1 MKYKKFL
8 IALILVLFFGIVNSA
23 PTVLVNNP
31 NGSQYIKATY
41 TIDFN
46 VTDIDANSI
55 DDSNLMAFIY
65 YSATQGAFTTL
76 ISDLNLM
83 DTANCDDQNFAS
95 MNNCTYSWNTTA
107 ISDGNYFVDVN
118 VVNRQ
123 ADGTYRDDGSDSSN
137 TSFRIDNTAPTTSWD
152 ANELWQASDVNIH
165 LTCND
170 SGSGCTGGDA
180 NTTYRID
187 SDSSD
192 TVSYDSWLTYDTN
205 IFITADGNWAIDFNS
220 TDRAGNIGDTNTF
233 YVLID
238 QTAPSTS
245 WDGNHNTWQSM
256 DANIHLTCSDA
267 TSGCSS
273 TKYRLDTNSA
283 TGISYGAWTTYDTNI
298 LISSDGNYAID
309 FNSLDNAGNYGD
321 SNVFYI
327 LIDQTAPVVTISN
340 PTDGSSQTS
349 TGVTLVY
356 SATNTGNI
364 NKYYVQVDSNGWVDN
379 STNLSYDFNNLS
391 TASHTFYVIAQTIS
405 DVNSS
410 TASVTI
416 NVTSP
421 PASNTGGPNYCVAQ
435 YGNICDENEECTGS
449 WLTAMDSNRCCSVEC
464 TPPTE
469 EICGN
474 GFCAGDENSSN
485 CPADCPTKTKEI
497 ILEKIISKKPT
508 SEEMRNKLTE
518 VGASKNAIEKASQA
532 LGKTTV
538 SRTIR
543 VEKVTDNITGEVTY
557 QTTMT
562 ININNPGKKKTN
574 IKIIEFIPKSVAL
587 NASQIKSDFEF
598 TILKEDPVIQFS
610 LDEVNS
616 NQTKNII
623 YTVSNEVTNQ
633 AINEMTAP
641 IVAEFAEEEPL
652 TDLCE
657 GIDCDDLNPCTQDS
671 CNSATGECTY
681 TNLTDG
687 TSCGTNKECKQ
698 GECLAKSVSVDGEKE
713 KPKETDFT
721 PFIVLIIIIIIAGI
735 AYYYFKIKKSKNNL
749 TYKK

>member
-1 MKYKKFL
+1 MKYNKIL
-8 IALILVLFFGIVNSA
+8 TALILVLFFGVVNSA

-46 VTDIDANSI
+46 VTDVDANSI

-107 ISDGNYFVDVN
+107 VSDGNYFVDVN

-137 TSFRIDNTAPTTSWD
+137 TSFMIDNTAPTTSWD

-187 SDSSD
+187 SDSTD
-192 TVSYDSWLTYDTN
+192 TVSYGSWLTYDTN

-238 QTAPSTS
+238 Q
-245 WDGNHNTWQSM
+245 N
-256 DANIHLTCSDA
+256 
-267 TSGCSS
+267 
-273 TKYRLDTNSA
+273 
-283 TGISYGAWTTYDTNI
+283 
-298 LISSDGNYAID
+298 
-309 FNSLDNAGNYGD
+309 
-321 SNVFYI
+321 
-327 LIDQTAPVVTISN
+327 APVVTISN

-349 TGVTLVY
+349 TGVTLTY
-356 SATNTGNI
+356 SATNTGDI

-379 STNLSYDFNNLS
+379 STNLSYDFNNLT
-391 TASHTFYVIAQTIS
+391 TASHTFYVIAQTKS

-416 NVTSP
+416 SITSP
-421 PASNTGGPNYCVAQ
+421 PANNTGGPNYCHAQ
-435 YGNICDENEECTGS
+435 YIDGHYGDICNEDEECTGS
-449 WLTAMDSNRCCSVEC
+449 WLTAMDSSRCCSAEC
-464 TPPTE
+464 TPLIE

-474 GFCAGDENSSN
+474 GVCAGDENTSS
-485 CPADCPTKTKEI
+485 CPADCPTKTKETV
-497 ILEKIISKKPT
+497 LEKVISKKPT
-508 SEEMRNKLTE
+508 AEEMREKLTE
-518 VGASKNAIEKASQA
+518 AGASENAIEKASQA
-532 LGKTTV
+532 VGKTTV
-538 SRTIR
+538 SRTIK
-543 VEKVTDNITGEVTY
+543 VEKVTDNLTGEVTY

-574 IKIIEFIPKSVAL
+574 IKIIEFIPKSVTL

-598 TILKEDPVIQFS
+598 TVLNEDPIIEFS
-610 LDEVNS
+610 VDEINS
-616 NQTKNII
+616 NQTKNLT
-623 YTVSNEVTNQ
+623 YTINNEVTNQ
-633 AINEMTAP
+633 AINEMIAP

-657 GIDCDDLNPCTQDS
+657 GINNCDDLNPCTQNS

-681 TNLTDG
+681 TNLTDK

-698 GECLAKSVSVDGEKE
+698 GECLAKSVLVDGEKE

-721 PFIVLIIIIIIAGI
+721 PFIVLIILIIIAGT